1 MFFNFTQIAFV
12 KYILNIHKQNKSR
25 EMSGP
30 LKKRIEMDCELNFK
44 WPIIERE
51 NCELNFKW
59 PSMD

>member
-12 KYILNIHKQNKSR
+12 KYILNIHKQNKSW

-44 WPIIERE
+44 
-51 NCELNFKW
+51 
-59 PSMD
+59 